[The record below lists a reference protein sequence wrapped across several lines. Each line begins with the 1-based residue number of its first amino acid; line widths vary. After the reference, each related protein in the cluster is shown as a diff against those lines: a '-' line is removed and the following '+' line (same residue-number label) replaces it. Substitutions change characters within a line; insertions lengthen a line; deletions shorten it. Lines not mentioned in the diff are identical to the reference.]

1 MKSARSYLKLTLGFL
16 LMVSSIFLVTSCEGP
31 SRKRSQMEQLSR
43 EAYAFGFPLVLMDT
57 SSKYTAAFSRSS
69 DKQSKVSMYQFYHT
83 RKVRETR
90 YHDLASL
97 DNDMIYST
105 AWLNLAQDPVVLTV
119 PSSGKR
125 FYVGGLTQ
133 GWSEI
138 FGVVGTRATGNRRQ
152 RFLLSGP
159 QWKGK
164 TPEGMKSLRSS
175 TNLVW
180 VPIRIDATGGGDIA
194 SARAFQNGLRL
205 TPLSLWGKNR
215 STLRMV
221 DIDQGLDLKK
231 TPRDQVLE
239 MTAEEFYTKLCALM
253 VDNPPA
259 PLDSAFVDKL
269 RTLGI
274 IPSRNFKF
282 KDLPQETQMALNEST
297 KGAKNYILSH
307 QSSFSPVG
315 RLVNGWTMPLTDT
328 AGFGTDYYRRA
339 YEAYQGLGHLPPQD
353 GFFPVAYEDNM
364 GQQLMG
370 ENTYQITF
378 DKDQLPP
385 VNGFWSMT
393 MYQLP
398 DVNLVDTALR
408 RYSLGQYN
416 RLKYNPNGSL
426 TIYVQPTNPGKDR
439 ESNWLPSAKGNY
451 QLTLRMYWPKK
462 EVVEGR
468 WTPPLVERMQQPRM
482 TINAANE

>member
-1 MKSARSYLKLTLGFL
+1 MKSTRSYLKVIFGLL
-16 LMVSSIFLVTSCEGP
+16 LMASSILLVTSCEGP

-57 SSKYTAAFSRSS
+57 SSKYMAAISRSS
-69 DKQSKVSMYQFYHT
+69 DKQSKVPMYKFYHT

-90 YHDLASL
+90 YHDIASL

-105 AWLNLAQDPVVLTV
+105 AWLDLSKDPVVLTV

-125 FYVGGLTQ
+125 FYVGGLIQ
-133 GWSEI
+133 GWSDI
-138 FGVVGTRATGNRRQ
+138 FGVVGTRATGNKKQ

-164 TPEGMKSLRSS
+164 TPEGMKPLRSS

-180 VPIRIDATGGGDIA
+180 VPIRIDASGGADGS
-194 SARAFQNGLRL
+194 SARAFQEGLRL

-231 TPRDQVLE
+231 TPRDQVFA
-239 MTAEEFYTKLCALM
+239 MSAEEYYSKLCALM

-259 PLDSAFVDKL
+259 PLDAAFVEKL
-269 RTLGI
+269 HTLGI
-274 IPSRNFKF
+274 TPSKNFKF
-282 KDLPQETQMALNEST
+282 KDLPAETQLALNEST
-297 KGAKNYILSH
+297 KGAKNFILSH
-307 QSSFSPVG
+307 QGSFSPVG
-315 RLVNGWTMPLTDT
+315 RLVNGWTMPLSD

-339 YEAYQGLGHLPPQD
+339 FEAYQGLGNLPPQD

-370 ENTYQITF
+370 ENSYQITF
-378 DKDQLPP
+378 EKDQLPP

-393 MYQLP
+393 LYQLP
-398 DVNLVDTALR
+398 DIKLVETSLR

-426 TIYVQPTNPGKDR
+426 TIYVQPTNPGRDR
-439 ESNWLPSAKGNY
+439 ESNWLPSGKGNY
-451 QLTLRMYWPKK
+451 QLTLKMYWPKK

-482 TINAANE
+482 TFNAANE